1 MIYNFSFFTSS
12 ELIRN
17 QTLKFLSKTL
27 PVLKADDTL
36 PKVTQIPQ
44 DEVLDTFEN
53 NNGCV
58 QWTIGDLNFS
68 MLTYYVYFFQ
78 FGTSNGTRK
87 TWCRYST

>member
-1 MIYNFSFFTSS
+1 MDDFLTLNS

-44 DEVLDTFEN
+44 DEVPDVFEN
-53 NNGCV
+53 DNGY
-58 QWTIGDLNFS
+58 TESI
-68 MLTYYVYFFQ
+68 
-78 FGTSNGTRK
+78 
-87 TWCRYST
+87 YSLYCSDFRLE